1 MMLHCWTRRSLAAVA
16 CCAIVAASMGT
27 VVLLHA
33 QQPATNAAAETALA
47 RMEAAYK
54 TLPALHIKVRW
65 SARYSGGMS
74 ADDFPLPGPDSL
86 ELRMERPNK
95 FYLSATSK
103 RDGKQSSYMVVSD
116 GTTLTYW
123 RSSTNSFIQKN
134 APATLSGIAGLLP
147 DTVIGFAI
155 DNSWE
160 EESIAEWDLL
170 ADARAPS
177 PTKAAAARG
186 GADADGPGEA
196 GRCAGQ
202 RPPPDTCR
210 AGRRSRSSSATIST
224 RSRTCC
230 ADLRRARAG
239 SIRRTAATSRS
250 RCAAC
255 TTCTPPSRP
264 SAVTR
269 SGSSRRAGRGRE
281 KAGRPHSCDKSLR
294 ESSPLTDKKP
304 STSWTAMAAAVV
316 LSLQAAAATENPEP
330 RPPST
335 LLRLLLRGRP
345 LG

>member
-16 CCAIVAASMGT
+16 CCAIVAASMGP

-65 SARYSGGMS
+65 SAKYSGGMS

-123 RSSTNSFIQKN
+123 RSATNSFIQKQ
-134 APATLSGIAGLLP
+134 APAALSGIAGLLP

-155 DNSWE
+155 DNN
-160 EESIAEWDLL
+160 AGKK
-170 ADARAPS
+170 RASPS
-177 PTKAAAARG
+177 GICWLMRG
-186 GADADGPGEA
+186 
-196 GRCAGQ
+196 RH
-202 RPPPDTCR
+202 
-210 AGRRSRSSSATIST
+210 RRQSLSP
-224 RSRTCC
+224 
-230 ADLRRARAG
+230 RRA
-239 SIRRTAATSRS
+239 
-250 RCAAC
+250 
-255 TTCTPPSRP
+255 
-264 SAVTR
+264 
-269 SGSSRRAGRGRE
+269 
-281 KAGRPHSCDKSLR
+281 
-294 ESSPLTDKKP
+294 
-304 STSWTAMAAAVV
+304 
-316 LSLQAAAATENPEP
+316 
-330 RPPST
+330 
-335 LLRLLLRGRP
+335 

>member
-65 SARYSGGMS
+65 SAKYSGGMS

-95 FYLSATSK
+95 FYLSAASK

-123 RSSTNSFIQKN
+123 RSATNSFIQKQ
-134 APATLSGIAGLLP
+134 APAALSGIAGLLP

-155 DNSWE
+155 DNNSWE

-177 PTKAAAARG
+177 ITKAAAAQG
-186 GADADGPGEA
+186 GVWTMTGPEKLGDA
-196 GRCAGQ
+196 Q
-202 RPPPDTCR
+202 
-210 AGRRSRSSSATIST
+210 
-224 RSRTCC
+224 
-230 ADLRRARAG
+230 
-239 SIRRTAATSRS
+239 
-250 RCAAC
+250 
-255 TTCTPPSRP
+255 
-264 SAVTR
+264 VN
-269 SGSSRRAGRGRE
+269 
-281 KAGRPHSCDKSLR
+281 
-294 ESSPLTDKKP
+294 
-304 STSWTAMAAAVV
+304 V
-316 LSLQAAAATENPEP
+316 
-330 RPPST
+330 
-335 LLRLLLRGRP
+335 LRLTTPSGALPFAIEQRYYLDAASHLLRGLATSARGKHPENGRDFTVEMRGVYDLHTTQPTFGDDAFRFVAPRGARP
-345 LG
+345 GKGGPAPFLR